1 MLEHRGM
8 ERRSIITGPSTHN
21 ERLWRDLHR
30 CATRLYYCLFYHLES
45 YNLLDATNDM
55 HLFALHYVYLPR
67 INNTLRGFCE
77 SWNHHPIR
85 TERNRSPHQLFIEGS
100 LRLQRSGLVAMDFF
114 EQISDEYGAEE
125 QGLIAQEDGEGV
137 SIPSSQFELTL

>member
-1 MLEHRGM
+1 MVAQHMLEHRGM

-67 INNTLRGFCE
+67 INNTEGILRE
-77 SWNHHPIR
+77 LEPPTNKDR
-85 TERNRSPHQLFIEGS
+85 T
-100 LRLQRSGLVAMDFF
+100 
-114 EQISDEYGAEE
+114 
-125 QGLIAQEDGEGV
+125 
-137 SIPSSQFELTL
+137 